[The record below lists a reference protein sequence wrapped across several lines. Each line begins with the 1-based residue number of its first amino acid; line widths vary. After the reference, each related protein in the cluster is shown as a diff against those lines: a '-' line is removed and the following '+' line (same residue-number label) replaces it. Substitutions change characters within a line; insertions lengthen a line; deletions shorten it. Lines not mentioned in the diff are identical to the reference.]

1 MICMNLNYMKV
12 KESYLFADIRKR
24 IDAWLADHSGQRILR
39 LGIGDVTQPL
49 TSSVIKAMH
58 EAVEDQA
65 HAETFHGYMS
75 ECGDPQ
81 LRSLIAQWYQKRN
94 IPVEADE
101 VFVSSGASDELGDI
115 LHLFDRQMPAM
126 IPEPAYPAY
135 ADANVMDGREI
146 IFPDTDMENGFQP
159 LPPEHDVQALI
170 YLCSP
175 DNPTGAVCTRECLEK
190 WIAYAVR
197 TDSVILFDAAYESF
211 VFEEN
216 IPRSIYEIPGA
227 KECAIEISSLSK
239 TAGFTGTRCG
249 YTVIP
254 MELKRDGMLLNAMW
268 VRNRTTRTNGV
279 SYILQKA
286 AMAVFSEQGQKEV
299 AELHEVYRAN
309 AKAFMKALDE
319 AGLYYAGGK
328 NSPYIWMKCPEGKGS
343 WETFDIL
350 LKQAQIAATPGAG
363 FGESGEGWI
372 RFSMFASKEDIVEA
386 GRRIIALRNEK
397 YF

>member
-49 TSSVIKAMH
+49 TPSVIKAMH

-65 HAETFHGYMS
+65 HAETFHGYMP

-197 TDSVILFDAAYESF
+197 TDSVILFDEPDAA
-211 VFEEN
+211 
-216 IPRSIYEIPGA
+216 IP
-227 KECAIEISSLSK
+227 SS
-239 TAGFTGTRCG
+239 RW
-249 YTVIP
+249 
-254 MELKRDGMLLNAMW
+254 N
-268 VRNRTTRTNGV
+268 
-279 SYILQKA
+279 
-286 AMAVFSEQGQKEV
+286 
-299 AELHEVYRAN
+299 
-309 AKAFMKALDE
+309 
-319 AGLYYAGGK
+319 
-328 NSPYIWMKCPEGKGS
+328 
-343 WETFDIL
+343 
-350 LKQAQIAATPGAG
+350 
-363 FGESGEGWI
+363 
-372 RFSMFASKEDIVEA
+372 
-386 GRRIIALRNEK
+386 
-397 YF
+397 